1 MKRSNA
7 WHLRDIILLALI
19 AIFCGVIFWV
29 IGPLYNILTV
39 ALTPVGLGPAA
50 NDILMGVW
58 CMAGPLAGIIFKRV
72 GAAFLGEFLGSVVEM
87 FLGGQWGASTMISGV
102 VQGVASEL
110 GFTFTGYKNFNWL
123 GLNMSVLTTTI
134 ITFAWD
140 MARNGYASY
149 HFGLLIALFIIRLI
163 SMWIFGGLLSKAI
176 TNLLDRTH
184 LLQAQA
190 R

>member
-110 GFTFTGYKNFNWL
+110 GFTFTGYKNFNWFGAEHECPDDYHHHLRL
-123 GLNMSVLTTTI
+123 GHGPKRLCQLPFWSVDCLVHYPVNFNVDLWRPVI
-134 ITFAWD
+134 
-140 MARNGYASY
+140 
-149 HFGLLIALFIIRLI
+149 
-163 SMWIFGGLLSKAI
+163 
-176 TNLLDRTH
+176 
-184 LLQAQA
+184 
-190 R
+190 